1 MSILRRF
8 GGTPHEV
15 GTSPAARALVAT
27 ALALLPLFLHS
38 GIVRRSTFV
47 QDEAWMVLHAKAFAE
62 GAIPHVEV
70 FDILLSGSYL
80 PLSLL
85 FVLFGAKIVV
95 ARLFAL
101 AVLGAIAATGFVATA
116 RSAPVVASAAAWGA
130 FLVWSGRGAFFSFHW
145 MFCLASLATLLYVTR
160 AFSRGEAPDP
170 FRLGLLLGVAIT
182 IAWSRSVP
190 LALALLLVVLL
201 LRGEAA
207 PARGAAA
214 RVALLAAGA
223 LLPVALLVGAF
234 TLADSRYPG
243 EMLRQT
249 VLFALNSYAGSATI
263 PLASLFAGIGFSDP
277 VAAARGVA
285 RLVCAFLPPV
295 AVVLFAIARLRP
307 SAARPEPRT
316 LALALF
322 AGAGWLSS
330 LNRPDE
336 IHFTFSFPLA
346 LPFLL
351 DRIGALSRDGGR
363 LGAGLRIAAV
373 AVGITALPLARQDL
387 RRGGQ
392 FEVPVASRTGALL
405 AARSDASLPF
415 LGRLL
420 DRIPPGES
428 LVAIPY
434 IPSWYLLL
442 GATNASRYF
451 FLVPGYQPD
460 AQVEEVAAV
469 IERGGARFV
478 LLDEAQFADPFLAS
492 FFPKIDRVRVAAG
505 RARLRAA
512 IDGSMVEVDRWR
524 SLRLFERRPTAP

>member
-8 GGTPHEV
+8 RDAPQGV
-15 GTSPAARALVAT
+15 GASPAARALVAA
-27 ALALLPLFLHS
+27 ALVVLPLVLHS
-38 GIVRRSTFV
+38 GIVRRSSFV
-47 QDEAWMVLHAKAFAE
+47 QDEAWMVLHAKSFAE
-62 GAIPHVEV
+62 GAIPHVDV

-85 FVLFGAKIVV
+85 FALFGAKIVV
-95 ARLFAL
+95 ARVFAL
-101 AVLGAIAATGFVATA
+101 VVLGAIAATGFVATA
-116 RSAPVVASAAAWGA
+116 RSAPVVPSAAAWGA

-145 MFCLASLATLLYVTR
+145 MFCLASLGALLYVTR
-160 AFSRGEAPDP
+160 AFERGEAPDS

-182 IAWSRSVP
+182 VAWSRSVP
-190 LALALLLVVLL
+190 LALALLLVVVL

-207 PARGAAA
+207 PSRGPMA

-234 TLADSRYPG
+234 TLADPRYPA
-243 EMLRQT
+243 EAFRQT
-249 VLFALNSYAGSATI
+249 VLFALRNYAGSATI
-263 PLASLFAGIGFSDP
+263 PLASLFAGIGFGDP
-277 VAAARGVA
+277 VAAGWGVA
-285 RLVCAFLPPV
+285 RLVCALLPPA
-295 AVVLFAIARLRP
+295 AVLLFSISRLRP
-307 SAARPEPRT
+307 SAARPESRT

-322 AGAGWLSS
+322 AGAGWVSS

-351 DRIGALSRDGGR
+351 DRLGDFSRGRGR
-363 LGAGLRIAAV
+363 LGAGLRIAAI

-392 FEVPVASRTGALL
+392 FEVPVASRTGTLFAS
-405 AARSDASLPF
+405 RSDASLPF
-415 LGRLL
+415 LARLL
-420 DRIPPGES
+420 ARIPPGES

-460 AQVEEVAAV
+460 TQVEEVAAV
-469 IERGGARFV
+469 IERGEARFV
-478 LLDEAQFADPFLAS
+478 LLDEAQFADPFLAA
-492 FFPKIDRVRVAAG
+492 FFPKIDRAQVAAG
-505 RARLRAA
+505 RARLHAA
-512 IDGSMVEVDRWR
+512 IGGSMVEVDRWR
-524 SLRLFERRPTAP
+524 SLRLFERR